1 MRLSDKL
8 FVLVPM
14 LVTVLR
20 GQTPDYPY
28 VFKQIAG
35 AFPLGDGG
43 PAVQALLYNP
53 VATQLDPSGN
63 VYILDQSNLRIRKM
77 APYPLSPNSSWTAR
91 QIGVPTRTP

>member
-63 VYILDQSNLRIRKM
+63 VYILD
-77 APYPLSPNSSWTAR
+77 
-91 QIGVPTRTP
+91 